1 MHPDFSIEDSQPH
14 AQIAGVDEAGRGPW
28 AGPVYAAAVIL
39 DRANLPE
46 GLNDSKKLSPKKRAF
61 LYDQIMQSAQVGIGV
76 ANVAEIDA
84 LNILAATFVAMERAV
99 EALPSA
105 PDLALIDGNRTP
117 QGLAVPS
124 QTVVKG
130 DARSLSIAAASI
142 IAKVARDREMEKL
155 AEEFPHYGWHRNK
168 GYGTKEHRVS
178 LLQHGP
184 TPYHRH
190 SFKPIHNMLYQEN
203 FLTR

>member
-76 ANVAEIDA
+76 ANVAEIDT